1 MSEHIDCGA
10 ALDVL
15 QDYLKRELTPEV
27 EAAMRAHLE
36 RCAPCFSYA
45 RFEENFLIM
54 LETSVRE
61 SGCPGSVRA
70 RIVSALRAEMGGG

>member
-1 MSEHIDCGA
+1 MSEPIDCRA
-10 ALDVL
+10 AVEIL

-27 EAAMRAHLE
+27 EAAVRAHLE

-54 LETSVRE
+54 LEARAQE
-61 SGCPGSVRA
+61 SNCPGSLRA